1 MMNSRKSMAASAPTF
16 VATNTAGG
24 YRNAAGA
31 SVVGQGGQENDGLT
45 FFEREKA
52 RLIEEINGVSTS
64 GSTCTYPVSS
74 KSHFITPAAD
84 MSGDAFLKKKKNFE
98 QLLNSSNTLN
108 RKLEEVLGVGKE
120 FQTVA
125 DLWGVSRDLCIA

>member
-1 MMNSRKSMAASAPTF
+1 MAASAPTF

-52 RLIEEINGVSTS
+52 RLIEEINGVSTNS
-64 GSTCTYPVSS
+64 PTCIYPVSRT
-74 KSHFITPAAD
+74 SHVTIRAAD
-84 MSGDAFLKKKKNFE
+84 MSGDAFLQKKE
-98 QLLNSSNTLN
+98 L
-108 RKLEEVLGVGKE
+108 
-120 FQTVA
+120 
-125 DLWGVSRDLCIA
+125 

>member
-1 MMNSRKSMAASAPTF
+1 MAASAPTF

-31 SVVGQGGQENDGLT
+31 SVVGQGGQESDGLT

-52 RLIEEINGVSTS
+52 RLIEEINGVSWNS
-64 GSTCTYPVSS
+64 PTCTYSVSLTS
-74 KSHFITPAAD
+74 YITIRAAD
-84 MSGDAFLKKKKNFE
+84 MNGDAFLKKKNFE

-125 DLWGVSRDLCIA
+125 DLWGVS

>member
-31 SVVGQGGQENDGLT
+31 SVVGQGGQESDGLT

-52 RLIEEINGVSTS
+52 RLIEEINGVSTNS
-64 GSTCTYPVSS
+64 PTCTDPVSFTS
-74 KSHFITPAAD
+74 YTTARPAD
-84 MSGDAFLKKKKNFE
+84 MSGDAFLKKRT
-98 QLLNSSNTLN
+98 LNS
-108 RKLEEVLGVGKE
+108 
-120 FQTVA
+120 
-125 DLWGVSRDLCIA
+125 C

>member
-31 SVVGQGGQENDGLT
+31 SVVGQGGQESDGLT

-52 RLIEEINGVSTS
+52 RLIEEINGVSM
-64 GSTCTYPVSS
+64 SS
-74 KSHFITPAAD
+74 PT
-84 MSGDAFLKKKKNFE
+84 
-98 QLLNSSNTLN
+98 
-108 RKLEEVLGVGKE
+108 
-120 FQTVA
+120 
-125 DLWGVSRDLCIA
+125 